1 MAFCINCGQE
11 LANGAKFCAYCGTTT
26 NNPASQRRTVFEGE
40 IHKCPSCG
48 ETVNSFLI
56 NCPICGHEF
65 RGSEASNS
73 IRSLMSKI
81 NEIEKNRKERK
92 TPSFF
97 KSLLENT
104 DVLTAEDEQI
114 VALIKNFSIPNTK
127 EDILEFMII
136 ASSNIDTK
144 IYGNNT
150 ETDSDREAASRA
162 ISDAWKSKLEQAYQ
176 KALFSFSNGL
186 ELERIEK
193 IYNQKIKEVNKE
205 KRKKELEL
213 PLLFGYMFGLILL
226 IAIIG
231 FFLQ

>member
-1 MAFCINCGQE
+1 
-11 LANGAKFCAYCGTTT
+11 
-26 NNPASQRRTVFEGE
+26 
-40 IHKCPSCG
+40 
-48 ETVNSFLI
+48 
-56 NCPICGHEF
+56 
-65 RGSEASNS
+65 
-73 IRSLMSKI
+73 MSKI